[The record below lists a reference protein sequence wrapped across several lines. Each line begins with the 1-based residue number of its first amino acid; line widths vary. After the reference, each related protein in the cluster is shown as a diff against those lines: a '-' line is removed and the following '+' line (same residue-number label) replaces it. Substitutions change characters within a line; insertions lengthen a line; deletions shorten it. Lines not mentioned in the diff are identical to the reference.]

1 VLAQIINV
9 YPRLHA
15 DLHTSGAEL
24 IFAALAA
31 GGTLV
36 LAVATWKLAGQTAE
50 VASQTRQLARE
61 TTELAKQTS
70 QDVAAQFRPVL
81 VSDLQLNDDPVK
93 YDEIQGALSLRI
105 HNSGHG
111 PALDVQALVPQNN
124 VAAEPWQRGALATDG
139 RAWVGFQNVWPVDQK
154 IRAELQYRSL
164 SNETYTSAVIIK
176 LEGIPGDLEPVVE
189 DVIVE
194 TAPQPES
201 NERSYLLE

>member
-1 VLAQIINV
+1 MLAQIINV
-9 YPRLHA
+9 YPHLHA

-36 LAVATWKLAGQTAE
+36 LAVATWKLAWQTAE

-61 TTELAKQTS
+61 TTELAQQTS

-81 VSDLQLNDDPVK
+81 VSDLQLNDDPVR
-93 YDEIQGALSLRI
+93 YDETQNELRLHI

-111 PALDVQALVPQNN
+111 PALDIQALVPQNA
-124 VAAEPWQRGALATDG
+124 VAADPWQRGALATDG
-139 RAWVGFQNVWPVDQK
+139 RAWIRFQKVGAVDQRIK
-154 IRAELQYRSL
+154 VELQYRSL
-164 SNETYTSAVIIK
+164 SNETYTSEVIVK
-176 LEGIPGDLEPVVE
+176 LEGIAGHLKPVVE

-194 TAPQPES
+194 AAPQPES
-201 NERSYLLE
+201 SERSYLLE